1 MKTSRWLAVGIAVMA
16 ALRGQ
21 GPELELPRLGAVWV
35 TSLQGE
41 AFITA
46 GGERK
51 PIRADER
58 LRVGSTLV
66 TGRKT
71 ALGLALSN
79 GVLVELASEAEL
91 EVEEF
96 GQAPVT
102 GSLKYPD
109 LKEEPTLS
117 RTKLR
122 LVRGAVTVTVK
133 PLKVSRCSTFTLVTP
148 AGTLRTGEATL
159 RAMVRMSDLGLG
171 VGTLEV
177 VRGSAQMEIAGRAP
191 TVVPAGR
198 QFTYVLEV
206 DKASGEIKV
215 GDMPEAPAPRK

>member
-1 MKTSRWLAVGIAVMA
+1 MKISRWLALGIAVLA
-16 ALRGQ
+16 VLRAQ
-21 GPELELPRLGAVWV
+21 GPELELPRPGAVMV
-35 TSLQGE
+35 ASLQGE

-58 LRVGSTLV
+58 LRVGATLA

-71 ALGLALSN
+71 ALGLAFSN
-79 GVLVELASEAEL
+79 GVLVDLASEAEL

-96 GQAPVT
+96 GQAPVS
-102 GSLKYPD
+102 GSFKFPELR
-109 LKEEPTLS
+109 EEPTLS

-122 LVRGAVTVTVK
+122 LLRGAVTVTVK
-133 PLKVSRCSTFTLVTP
+133 PLKVSRGSTFTLVTP
-148 AGTLRTGEATL
+148 AGTLRTGEAVL

-171 VGTLEV
+171 VCTLEV
-177 VRGSAQMEIAGRAP
+177 VRGSAQMEIAGGAP
-191 TVVPAGR
+191 VAVPAGR
-198 QFTYVLEV
+198 QFTYALEV

-215 GDMPEAPAPRK
+215 GDMPEAPKKK